1 MGRCRRIGAQGR
13 KLSPALPEAR
23 TAWVLSRFARARP
36 ALPRPPPGGFDAY
49 RFASSAPASA
59 ADLEPLLRAQLP
71 RLVLID
77 SELAERVG
85 VAALRH
91 LHRAVPAT
99 EWLLLWDRTTARGFE
114 LTVACR
120 ELRRFLNL

>member
-1 MGRCRRIGAQGR
+1 MGFVALRSGP
-13 KLSPALPEAR
+13 PALP
-23 TAWVLSRFARARP
+23 W
-36 ALPRPPPGGFDAY
+36 PPPGGFDAY

-77 SELAERVG
+77 SELAERVS

-99 EWLLLWDRTTARGFE
+99 EWLLLRDRATARGFQ
-114 LTVACR
+114 LAVACR